1 MKTVWA
7 ALQDNFPTVQ
17 WMASAKC
24 SAQRKAVAFSNDM
37 QALRLRIPVPLQVG
51 ELVKI
56 SSFDYQTDYKYRIG
70 GIDVLEKESG
80 HILTRL

>member
-1 MKTVWA
+1 MDGIGKM
-7 ALQDNFPTVQ
+7 L
-17 WMASAKC
+17 
-24 SAQRKAVAFSNDM
+24 AQRKAVAFSNDM

-80 HILTRL
+80 HILTGL